1 MKKLRSANAN
11 ELLIRLIKAIIIDD
25 DLEQTINPA
34 NFPNHTS
41 TDNEN
46 ESDGDADDS
55 DIGTDNENANNT
67 IVTPVAIDTLEGTSK
82 QHVAPKTQSDPK
94 IVGSPKNPKK
104 AEKNLKQKSS
114 ADKPICKHSHAG
126 PPGTAEIK
134 HEHEIQFQSAP
145 RFHPD

>member
-11 ELLIRLIKAIIIDD
+11 ELLIRLIKAITIYD

-67 IVTPVAIDTLEGTSK
+67 IVTPAAIDTLEGISK
-82 QHVAPKTQSDPK
+82 QHVAPKLNRIPK
-94 IVGSPKNPKK
+94 
-104 AEKNLKQKSS
+104 
-114 ADKPICKHSHAG
+114 
-126 PPGTAEIK
+126 
-134 HEHEIQFQSAP
+134 
-145 RFHPD
+145 